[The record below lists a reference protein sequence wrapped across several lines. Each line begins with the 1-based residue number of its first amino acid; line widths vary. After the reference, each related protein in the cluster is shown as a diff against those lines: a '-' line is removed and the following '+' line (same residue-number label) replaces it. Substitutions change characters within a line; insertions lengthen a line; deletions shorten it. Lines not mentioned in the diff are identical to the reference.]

1 VTFDWKA
8 SNSDTRNSITKSV
21 FCLVCSKDSD
31 VGMNKHPSSG
41 VRQIAP
47 LVPHGDHLALARQA
61 LHELLSQSPLSE
73 TNIQND
79 LVSLG
84 NDTHSAPLILPL
96 IEDCLDRFS
105 ASMEGKSDPAFAS
118 PPTSL
123 VASISDSSIE
133 SINGSLGVLSVA
145 PPGSHHRHS
154 AVGRVLNALAVLNTL
169 LTLSAH
175 VRHAVVCHVTSHT
188 TSTQKGKVSV
198 KLK

>member
-1 VTFDWKA
+1 M
-8 SNSDTRNSITKSV
+8 
-21 FCLVCSKDSD
+21 FCLVCSKDSN

-41 VRQIAP
+41 VGQMAP
-47 LVPHGDHLALARQA
+47 PVSTSDHLALARQA

-73 TNIQND
+73 TNVQND
-79 LVSLG
+79 SVSLG

-96 IEDCLDRFS
+96 IEDCLDQFT
-105 ASMEGKSDPAFAS
+105 ASMEGKPDPAFTS
-118 PPTSL
+118 PATSL

-133 SINGSLGVLSVA
+133 SINGSLGALSVA
-145 PPGSHHRHS
+145 SPGSHHRHS
-154 AVGRVLNALAVLNTL
+154 AVGRVLSALAVLNTL

-175 VRHAVVCHVTSHT
+175 VRHAVVCHVKSHS